1 MAIFHPKKI
10 IRESLKGIEDVVSI
24 DPLLIVMSNLQR
36 TLKFLPDQ
44 KMSEFNTVKIEKWRD
59 HSYLIRLRC
68 VLIIIIL
75 NEGSLEMR
83 FTGIRFNE

>member
-1 MAIFHPKKI
+1 
-10 IRESLKGIEDVVSI
+10 
-24 DPLLIVMSNLQR
+24 
-36 TLKFLPDQ
+36 
-44 KMSEFNTVKIEKWRD
+44 MSEFNTVKIEKWRD